1 MIAIVD
7 YGMGNLGSVQKALNY
22 LGYDS
27 IITRDSEQV
36 LTASGVIL
44 PGVGAFDPAMEALSK
59 LGLDQTVCDYVSSGR
74 PFLGVCLG
82 MQLLFDGSDEGAN
95 KGLGIIKGK
104 VRRLPKPE
112 GQKIPHMGWNDLISA
127 NDHVFRSGDYVYFV
141 HSYYCDPEDR
151 SHVAAEAFFGIPFA
165 CAVSKDNILAT
176 QFHPEKSGEVGLS
189 ILNRWARRT
198 R

>member
-7 YGMGNLGSVQKALNY
+7 YGMGNLGSVRKALSY
-22 LGYDS
+22 IGYESVISREPD
-27 IITRDSEQV
+27 Q
-36 LTASGVIL
+36 LMHASGVVL
-44 PGVGAFDPAMEALSK
+44 PGVGAFDPAMAALES
-59 LGLDQTVCDYVSSGR
+59 LGLDRTVKDFVSSGR

-82 MQLLFDGSDEGAN
+82 MQLLFDGSDEGVN
-95 KGLGIIKGK
+95 NGLGLIPGRVK
-104 VRRLPKPE
+104 RLPKPQ

-127 NDHVFRSGDYVYFV
+127 ADPVFRKGDYVYFV
-141 HSYYCDPEDR
+141 HSYYCDPTDQA
-151 SHVAAEAFFGIPFA
+151 HVAAEALFGIPFA
-165 CAVSKDNILAT
+165 CAVSKDNILAA

>member
-59 LGLDQTVCDYVSSGR
+59 LGLDQTV
-74 PFLGVCLG
+74 
-82 MQLLFDGSDEGAN
+82 
-95 KGLGIIKGK
+95 
-104 VRRLPKPE
+104 
-112 GQKIPHMGWNDLISA
+112 
-127 NDHVFRSGDYVYFV
+127 
-141 HSYYCDPEDR
+141 
-151 SHVAAEAFFGIPFA
+151 
-165 CAVSKDNILAT
+165 
-176 QFHPEKSGEVGLS
+176 
-189 ILNRWARRT
+189 
-198 R
+198 